1 MGAAAGGG
9 RDDGDRPFSDH
20 AQPNHRGRSRAHLFR
35 VGPGRLRTAAVGR
48 RGADLRGHLRHPRR
62 GAGPVDQVELSVR
75 RIPRLDARS
84 LFGRRG
90 LSRPGRVLRL
100 HRGSAAAVA
109 RAGDARRARGL
120 VPGQL
125 RAGEGAEPRLHLQD
139 GLVPATGTG
148 GRHGDRTHRRR
159 LRALRGGLP
168 AGGRDELHRAAADPR
183 GVAAGACAATRA
195 RARAEGRDGCEPPS
209 RVADAVSDDLFQGIA
224 GHAQALG
231 QLRSQVT
238 TGRLAHAYL
247 FVGESG
253 LGKSTAARAL
263 AAALLPE
270 AKLGRHPDYWEDDR
284 LKPLSIN
291 EIRLL
296 PDKPP
301 EFHELSLQAFLNLKP
316 AVGTRRVA
324 LLVNVGRIR
333 DQDQGVLLKT
343 LEEPHPHR
351 VIVLTTPS
359 LNPFVVLPTV
369 VSRCQRVFFH
379 PVPAPEI
386 EKLLV
391 GHGIEARRAGLVAE
405 LASGRPGWAMRRARD
420 ETVIGLHQEWTRRLE
435 EIFGAP
441 ADVPLHVAA
450 QLDSEQMGW
459 RRSEGDEEDPALFA
473 IASWQ
478 IELRRRMLAARGK
491 EQGRWA
497 RLLELSYDTLGYL
510 EQNVSPRLALETFL
524 LECRKAS

>member
-1 MGAAAGGG
+1 V
-9 RDDGDRPFSDH
+9 RDSFS
-20 AQPNHRGRSRAHLFR
+20 GV
-35 VGPGRLRTAAVGR
+35 VGHT
-48 RGADLRGHLRHPRR
+48 
-62 GAGPVDQVELSVR
+62 
-75 RIPRLDARS
+75 
-84 LFGRRG
+84 
-90 LSRPGRVLRL
+90 
-100 HRGSAAAVA
+100 
-109 RAGDARRARGL
+109 
-120 VPGQL
+120 
-125 RAGEGAEPRLHLQD
+125 
-139 GLVPATGTG
+139 
-148 GRHGDRTHRRR
+148 
-159 LRALRGGLP
+159 
-168 AGGRDELHRAAADPR
+168 
-183 GVAAGACAATRA
+183 
-195 RARAEGRDGCEPPS
+195 
-209 RVADAVSDDLFQGIA
+209 
-224 GHAQALG
+224 QALD
-231 QLRSQVT
+231 QLRSQLK

-253 LGKSTAARAL
+253 LGKSTSGRLL

-270 AKLGRHPDYWEDDR
+270 APLTRHPDYWEDDR
-284 LKPLSIN
+284 IKPLSIN

-324 LLVNVGRIR
+324 VVTNVGRLR

-369 VSRCQRVFFH
+369 VSRCQRLFFH

-386 EKLLV
+386 EKLLAA
-391 GHGIEARRAGLVAE
+391 HGVEAQRARLLAE
-405 LASGRPGWAMRRARD
+405 LSGGRPGWAVRRAKD
-420 ETVIGLHQEWTRRLE
+420 ESVIELHHEWTRRLE

-441 ADVPLHVAA
+441 ADVPLHLAA

-459 RRSEGDEEDPALFA
+459 RRSEGDQEDPALFA

-478 IELRRRMLAARGK
+478 FELRRRMLASRGR

>member
-1 MGAAAGGG
+1 VT
-9 RDDGDRPFSDH
+9 DPFS
-20 AQPNHRGRSRAHLFR
+20 
-35 VGPGRLRTAAVGR
+35 
-48 RGADLRGHLRHPRR
+48 
-62 GAGPVDQVELSVR
+62 
-75 RIPRLDARS
+75 
-84 LFGRRG
+84 
-90 LSRPGRVLRL
+90 
-100 HRGSAAAVA
+100 
-109 RAGDARRARGL
+109 
-120 VPGQL
+120 
-125 RAGEGAEPRLHLQD
+125 
-139 GLVPATGTG
+139 
-148 GRHGDRTHRRR
+148 
-159 LRALRGGLP
+159 
-168 AGGRDELHRAAADPR
+168 
-183 GVAAGACAATRA
+183 GV
-195 RARAEGRDGCEPPS
+195 
-209 RVADAVSDDLFQGIA
+209 V
-224 GHAQALG
+224 GHAQALD
-231 QLRSQVT
+231 QLRSQLK

-253 LGKSTAARAL
+253 LGKSTSARLL

-270 AKLGRHPDYWEDDR
+270 AHLARHPDYWEDDR
-284 LKPLSIN
+284 IKPLSIN

-316 AVGTRRVA
+316 AVGSRRVA
-324 LLVNVGRIR
+324 VVTNVGRLR

-343 LEEPHPHR
+343 LEEPHPNR

-369 VSRCQRVFFH
+369 VSRCQRLFFH

-386 EKLLV
+386 EKLLIA
-391 GHGIEARRAGLVAE
+391 HGVEAQRSRLLAE
-405 LASGRPGWAMRRARD
+405 LSGGRPGWAVRRAKD
-420 ETVIGLHQEWTRRLE
+420 ESVIQLHREWTRRLE

-473 IASWQ
+473 LASWQ
-478 IELRRRMLAARGK
+478 IELRRRMLTSRGR

>member
-1 MGAAAGGG
+1 MT
-9 RDDGDRPFSDH
+9 DPFH
-20 AQPNHRGRSRAHLFR
+20 GV
-35 VGPGRLRTAAVGR
+35 VGHT
-48 RGADLRGHLRHPRR
+48 
-62 GAGPVDQVELSVR
+62 
-75 RIPRLDARS
+75 
-84 LFGRRG
+84 
-90 LSRPGRVLRL
+90 
-100 HRGSAAAVA
+100 
-109 RAGDARRARGL
+109 
-120 VPGQL
+120 
-125 RAGEGAEPRLHLQD
+125 
-139 GLVPATGTG
+139 
-148 GRHGDRTHRRR
+148 
-159 LRALRGGLP
+159 
-168 AGGRDELHRAAADPR
+168 
-183 GVAAGACAATRA
+183 
-195 RARAEGRDGCEPPS
+195 
-209 RVADAVSDDLFQGIA
+209 
-224 GHAQALG
+224 QALD
-231 QLRSQVT
+231 QLRSQVL

-263 AAALLPE
+263 ASALLPE
-270 AKLGRHPDYWEDDR
+270 APLTRHPDYWEDDR
-284 LKPLSIN
+284 IKPLSIN

-316 AVGTRRVA
+316 AVGGRRVA
-324 LLVNVGRIR
+324 LVVNVGRLR

-343 LEEPHPHR
+343 VEEPHPHR

-369 VSRCQRVFFH
+369 VSRCQRLFFH

-386 EKLLV
+386 EKLLASR
-391 GHGIEARRAGLVAE
+391 GIEPRRAKLLSE
-405 LASGRPGWAMRRARD
+405 LSGGRPGWAVRRASD
-420 ETVIGLHQEWTRRLE
+420 EGVIDLHHAWTRRLE

-450 QLDSEQMGW
+450 QLDAEQMGW

-478 IELRRRMLAARGK
+478 IELRRRMLASSGR